1 MHCKAS
7 HIFLPFFAAPTT
19 KEKGNVAAQML
30 MLYYVLLYEN
40 VRLSHMKSIL
50 VSGRKVIRH
59 SHDILSEL
67 PIKFLLQTAERDQ
80 DRFGG
85 LYPQLLRLCSTH
97 FPHLC
102 MVQDTLMSD
111 SLEVSEDRIHCN
123 HLSSTKGT
131 SHVQLSQEVYER
143 FLESKNPLFLEF

>member
-1 MHCKAS
+1 M
-7 HIFLPFFAAPTT
+7 
-19 KEKGNVAAQML
+19 M

-123 HLSSTKGT
+123 HLSSTKGKKKKMLLLRFQT
-131 SHVQLSQEVYER
+131 STQISLVNGY
-143 FLESKNPLFLEF
+143 

>member
-1 MHCKAS
+1 MTPKIS
-7 HIFLPFFAAPTT
+7 HLLFDNLCNLCCNTYILKYSFSAIT

-40 VRLSHMKSIL
+40 VRLAHMKSIL

-111 SLEVSEDRIHCN
+111 SLDVSEDSIHCN
-123 HLSSTKGT
+123 HLSSVKGKAI
-131 SHVQLSQEVYER
+131 S
-143 FLESKNPLFLEF
+143 

>member
-1 MHCKAS
+1 MLFYDALQA

-19 KEKGNVAAQML
+19 KEKGNVAAQMM

-123 HLSSTKGT
+123 HLSSTKGKKK
-131 SHVQLSQEVYER
+131 SCYISDILISILRQYL
-143 FLESKNPLFLEF
+143 

>member
-1 MHCKAS
+1 M
-7 HIFLPFFAAPTT
+7 
-19 KEKGNVAAQML
+19 M

-123 HLSSTKGT
+123 HLSSTKGKKKDAFAKV
-131 SHVQLSQEVYER
+131 SHINTNFPCKL
-143 FLESKNPLFLEF
+143 

>member
-1 MHCKAS
+1 M
-7 HIFLPFFAAPTT
+7 
-19 KEKGNVAAQML
+19 M

-123 HLSSTKGT
+123 HLSSTKGKKKKM
-131 SHVQLSQEVYER
+131 LLLR
-143 FLESKNPLFLEF
+143 FLISKQHFLVNCNFQFFGPFFQQVKSKSFVRRQDLIQIHLTVL